1 MPEIT
6 SLFVTRLYRARLN
19 DLAKKKVDYDE
30 LLSPDLRDGMADDD
44 EAGQEWCEANGYPGY
59 TSYASLNDPAHAFA
73 TLGHPGR
80 LAVFRLLMRFA
91 PQGVRPTEIAAA
103 LGLKPNTLSH
113 HLADLTASGLVRRHG
128 RAGRCIYAVDLDA
141 TEALIGYL
149 ALDVGPRAARPA
161 APLLAPRK
169 DAAMRDTDFDVLFIC
184 SGNSARSIFAEALL
198 RDLGKGKFQA
208 FSAGPAPNTELNP
221 FALEVLRR
229 NGHDM
234 AGLRSKHIR
243 IPAARSIVMDFVFTV
258 CDTAAAEEC
267 PPWPGQP
274 ITGHWGLPDPV
285 KATGTDAEKALVFA
299 QTYAALRRRIA
310 AFVELPFDSL
320 SRLSLQSRVDAI
332 GADPLDKRL
341 TPCPASP

>member
-1 MPEIT
+1 MEN
-6 SLFVTRLYRARLN
+6 SRA
-19 DLAKKKVDYDE
+19 V
-30 LLSPDLRDGMADDD
+30 
-44 EAGQEWCEANGYPGY
+44 
-59 TSYASLNDPAHAFA
+59 HAFA

-91 PQGVRPTEIAAA
+91 PSGVRPTEMAQA

-113 HLADLTASGLVRRHG
+113 HLSDLTASGLVQVERRG
-128 RAGRCIYAVDLDA
+128 RSLFYAVDFDT

-149 ALDVGPRAARPA
+149 ALDVGRARPDLL
-161 APLLAPRK
+161 APLLAARK
-169 DAAMRDTDFDVLFIC
+169 DAFMRDTDLDVLFIC

-208 FSAGPAPNTELNP
+208 FSAGTRPNTELNP
-221 FALEVLRR
+221 FALEVLKR
-229 NGHDM
+229 NGHDVSTLC
-234 AGLRSKHIR
+234 AKHISEFQR
-243 IPAARSIVMDFVFTV
+243 PDSVLMDFVFTV

-310 AFVELPFDSL
+310 AFVDLPFESL
-320 SRLSLQSRVDAI
+320 SRMSLQSRVDAI
-332 GADPLDKRL
+332 GAAAHDAE
-341 TPCPASP
+341 TG

>member
-1 MPEIT
+1 MEQH
-6 SLFVTRLYRARLN
+6 RA
-19 DLAKKKVDYDE
+19 
-30 LLSPDLRDGMADDD
+30 S
-44 EAGQEWCEANGYPGY
+44 
-59 TSYASLNDPAHAFA
+59 HAFS

-91 PQGVRPTEIAAA
+91 PQGVRPTEIAGA

-113 HLADLTASGLVRRHG
+113 HLADLVASGLVG
-128 RAGRCIYAVDLDA
+128 VTRAGRSLFYAVDLDA

-149 ALDVGPRAARPA
+149 ALDVGRARPDLL
-161 APLLAPRK
+161 APLLTYRK

-198 RDLGKGKFQA
+198 RDLGRGKFQA
-208 FSAGPAPNTELNP
+208 FSAGYRPGTTLNP
-221 FALEVLRR
+221 FALEVLQR
-229 NGHDM
+229 NGHEI
-234 AGLRSKHIR
+234 ANLRSKHVSEFQA
-243 IPAARSIVMDFVFTV
+243 PGAPVMDFVFTV

-285 KATGTDAEKALVFA
+285 KATGTEAERALVFA

-310 AFVELPFDSL
+310 AFVALPFDSL

-332 GADPLDKRL
+332 GTDAHSAEK
-341 TPCPASP
+341 A